1 MFYNKILRVWG
12 VDPLDYF
19 LLSAILGSI
28 IASHLKTYLSEKKA
42 MERLKNSIIK
52 KSKLVRK
59 WDRPISN
66 SKEVRIK
73 NIYRFALENRGGEFE
88 NFQPDD
94 EVFNEV
100 FNLAQEIKGL
110 VERLA
115 HFLKERELKGVAR
128 IFFKNGRLLMELI
141 LYKCNIIS
149 VTLTLLMPC

>member
-1 MFYNKILRVWG
+1 MFYNKILRVWV

-28 IASHLKTYLSEKKA
+28 IASHLKNYLSEKKA
-42 MERLKNSIIK
+42 MERLKNSMIK
-52 KSKLVRK
+52 KSKLVGK

-141 LYKCNIIS
+141 LYKCNIDIIYGL
-149 VTLTLLMPC
+149 LT